1 MSVKSPLRKAFPES
15 VCLSLTDILAP
26 TEPTECSVLS
36 ENLYVVGPRL
46 YTTAGLSDRTLAW
59 ALHIIEYTAPA
70 PLLQRGYS
78 DFFLSSVESQTVNR
92 IPAFFATQTQ
102 TVTN

>member
-1 MSVKSPLRKAFPES
+1 MTEFWL
-15 VCLSLTDILAP
+15 LLAP

-70 PLLQRGYS
+70 PLLHPGTGKSTKGALQLHCVSAEG
-78 DFFLSSVESQTVNR
+78 
-92 IPAFFATQTQ
+92 PAHLRR
-102 TVTN
+102 

>member
-1 MSVKSPLRKAFPES
+1 MTEFWL
-15 VCLSLTDILAP
+15 LLAP

-46 YTTAGLSDRTLAW
+46 YTTAGLSDRTPAW

-70 PLLQRGYS
+70 PLLQRCQS
-78 DFFLSSVESQTVNR
+78 RSRCVSCVFLMGVQASFEYGKRGQNTR
-92 IPAFFATQTQ
+92 A
-102 TVTN
+102 